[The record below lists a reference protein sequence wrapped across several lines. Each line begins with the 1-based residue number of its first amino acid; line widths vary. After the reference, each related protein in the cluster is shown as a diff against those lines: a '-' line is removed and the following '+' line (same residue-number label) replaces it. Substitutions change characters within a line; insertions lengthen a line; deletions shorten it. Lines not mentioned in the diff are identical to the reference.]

1 MVVVYIRNKISC
13 CRLKKCLK
21 MWWKKITKTSIT
33 KWEEV
38 QINPLVPL
46 LMLWL
51 TIVAT
56 IPLQSIQVS
65 CAFTAH
71 SFLSRE
77 ELYIPMP
84 WTIIKE
90 FWTAKVM
97 SQLKMIWIVSNKAHR
112 ETITI
117 PQAKIGKIIS
127 FISINSTPLTHS
139 SFNSKS
145 QNIHCSQHLEGRIYC
160 QSSWK
165 KCHSSLALR
174 NALSSSE

>member
-1 MVVVYIRNKISC
+1 MYIRNKISC
-13 CRLKKCLK
+13 QTLIQCLK
-21 MWWKKITKTSIT
+21 MWWKKIKKTSIT
-33 KWEEV
+33 KWEQV
-38 QINPLVPL
+38 QLNPLDPL

-84 WTIIKE
+84 WIIIKE
-90 FWTAKVM
+90 FWTAKAM
-97 SQLKMIWIVSNKAHR
+97 TQLKMIWIVSNKAHR
-112 ETITI
+112 ETITTI
-117 PQAKIGKIIS
+117 PRAKIGKIIS

-145 QNIHCSQHLEGRIYC
+145 PNIHCSQLLEGTITC

-165 KCHSSLALR
+165 QCHTKISLR
-174 NALSSSE
+174 NALSSSA

>member
-1 MVVVYIRNKISC
+1 MIQW
-13 CRLKKCLK
+13 LK

-33 KWEEV
+33 RWEQV
-38 QINPLVPL
+38 QLNPLVPL

-65 CAFTAH
+65 CAFTAR

-84 WTIIKE
+84 WTINKE
-90 FWTAKVM
+90 FLTAKAM
-97 SQLKMIWIVSNKAHR
+97 TQLMMIWKVSNKAHI
-112 ETITI
+112 ETVTTI

-145 QNIHCSQHLEGRIYC
+145 QNIHCSQHLEATITC

-174 NALSSSE
+174 NALSSSA